1 MARYYI
7 LNSVRSIN
15 ASTFN
20 ITSTFYKQLKKY
32 MIMFK
37 RTIYTIFMTVAL
49 TILFLVGILSVI
61 TAPIQYILFNDA
73 FKFLY
78 ITNNLLSKIQ
88 SKVVDFCFGKNY
100 QF

>member
-1 MARYYI
+1 
-7 LNSVRSIN
+7 
-15 ASTFN
+15 
-20 ITSTFYKQLKKY
+20 

-61 TAPIQYILFNDA
+61 TAPIQYILLNDA
-73 FKFLY
+73 FKILN

>member
-1 MARYYI
+1 
-7 LNSVRSIN
+7 
-15 ASTFN
+15 
-20 ITSTFYKQLKKY
+20 
-32 MIMFK
+32 MFK

-73 FKFLY
+73 FKMLH
-78 ITNNLLSKIQ
+78 IANKLLSKIQ

>member
-1 MARYYI
+1 
-7 LNSVRSIN
+7 
-15 ASTFN
+15 
-20 ITSTFYKQLKKY
+20 
-32 MIMFK
+32 MIMLK
-37 RTIYTIFMTVAL
+37 RAIYTIFMTVAL

-61 TAPIQYILFNDA
+61 TAPIQYILLNDA
-73 FKFLY
+73 FKILT

>member
-1 MARYYI
+1 
-7 LNSVRSIN
+7 
-15 ASTFN
+15 
-20 ITSTFYKQLKKY
+20 
-32 MIMFK
+32 MIMLK

-78 ITNNLLSKIQ
+78 ITNNLLSNIQ

>member
-1 MARYYI
+1 M
-7 LNSVRSIN
+7 
-15 ASTFN
+15 
-20 ITSTFYKQLKKY
+20 LK
-32 MIMFK
+32 
-37 RTIYTIFMTVAL
+37 RAIYTIFMTVAL

-61 TAPIQYILFNDA
+61 TAPIQYILLNDA
-73 FKFLY
+73 FKILD

>member
-1 MARYYI
+1 
-7 LNSVRSIN
+7 
-15 ASTFN
+15 
-20 ITSTFYKQLKKY
+20 

-73 FKFLY
+73 FTMLD
-78 ITNNLLSKIQ
+78 ITNNFLSQI
-88 SKVVDFCFGKNY
+88 SNNAVDSCFGKNHH
-100 QF
+100 F

>member
-1 MARYYI
+1 M
-7 LNSVRSIN
+7 V
-15 ASTFN
+15 
-20 ITSTFYKQLKKY
+20 
-32 MIMFK
+32 MFK

-73 FKFLY
+73 FKILD
-78 ITNNLLSKIQ
+78 ITNNFLSKIQ
-88 SKVVDFCFGKNY
+88 SKVVDFCFGKNH

>member
-1 MARYYI
+1 
-7 LNSVRSIN
+7 
-15 ASTFN
+15 
-20 ITSTFYKQLKKY
+20 

-61 TAPIQYILFNDA
+61 TASIQYILFNDA
-73 FKFLY
+73 FKILD

>member
-1 MARYYI
+1 M
-7 LNSVRSIN
+7 
-15 ASTFN
+15 
-20 ITSTFYKQLKKY
+20 LK
-32 MIMFK
+32 
-37 RTIYTIFMTVAL
+37 RAIYTIFMTVAL

-73 FKFLY
+73 FKILD
-78 ITNNLLSKIQ
+78 IANKLLSKIQ

>member
-1 MARYYI
+1 
-7 LNSVRSIN
+7 
-15 ASTFN
+15 
-20 ITSTFYKQLKKY
+20 
-32 MIMFK
+32 MFK
-37 RTIYTIFMTVAL
+37 RAIYTIFMTVAL

-61 TAPIQYILFNDA
+61 TAPIQYILFNDV
-73 FKFLY
+73 FKFLD

>member
-1 MARYYI
+1 
-7 LNSVRSIN
+7 
-15 ASTFN
+15 
-20 ITSTFYKQLKKY
+20 
-32 MIMFK
+32 MIMLK
-37 RTIYTIFMTVAL
+37 RAIYTIFMTVAL

-73 FKFLY
+73 FKFLD

>member
-1 MARYYI
+1 
-7 LNSVRSIN
+7 
-15 ASTFN
+15 
-20 ITSTFYKQLKKY
+20 

-61 TAPIQYILFNDA
+61 TAPIQYILLNDA
-73 FKFLY
+73 FKILN
-78 ITNNLLSKIQ
+78 IINNFLSKIR

>member
-1 MARYYI
+1 
-7 LNSVRSIN
+7 
-15 ASTFN
+15 
-20 ITSTFYKQLKKY
+20 
-32 MIMFK
+32 MFK
-37 RTIYTIFMTVAL
+37 RTIYTIFMTIAL

-73 FKFLY
+73 FKFLD

>member
-1 MARYYI
+1 
-7 LNSVRSIN
+7 
-15 ASTFN
+15 
-20 ITSTFYKQLKKY
+20 
-32 MIMFK
+32 MIMFN

-49 TILFLVGILSVI
+49 TILFLVGVLSVI

-73 FKFLY
+73 FKFLD

>member
-1 MARYYI
+1 
-7 LNSVRSIN
+7 
-15 ASTFN
+15 
-20 ITSTFYKQLKKY
+20 
-32 MIMFK
+32 MFK
-37 RTIYTIFMTVAL
+37 RAIYTIFMTVAL

-73 FKFLY
+73 FKFLD

>member
-1 MARYYI
+1 M
-7 LNSVRSIN
+7 
-15 ASTFN
+15 
-20 ITSTFYKQLKKY
+20 LK
-32 MIMFK
+32 
-37 RTIYTIFMTVAL
+37 RAIYTIFMTVAL

-73 FKFLY
+73 FKMLN
-78 ITNNLLSKIQ
+78 IANNLLSKIQ

>member
-1 MARYYI
+1 
-7 LNSVRSIN
+7 
-15 ASTFN
+15 
-20 ITSTFYKQLKKY
+20 

-61 TAPIQYILFNDA
+61 TAPIQYILLNDA
-73 FKFLY
+73 FKILN
-78 ITNNLLSKIQ
+78 IINNFLSKIRN
-88 SKVVDFCFGKNY
+88 KVVDFCFGKNY

>member
-1 MARYYI
+1 
-7 LNSVRSIN
+7 
-15 ASTFN
+15 
-20 ITSTFYKQLKKY
+20 
-32 MIMFK
+32 MFK

-73 FKFLY
+73 FKFLDM
-78 ITNNLLSKIQ
+78 TNNLLSKIQ

>member
-1 MARYYI
+1 M
-7 LNSVRSIN
+7 
-15 ASTFN
+15 
-20 ITSTFYKQLKKY
+20 LK
-32 MIMFK
+32 
-37 RTIYTIFMTVAL
+37 RAIYTIFMTVAL

-73 FKFLY
+73 FKMLD

>member
-1 MARYYI
+1 
-7 LNSVRSIN
+7 
-15 ASTFN
+15 
-20 ITSTFYKQLKKY
+20 

-73 FKFLY
+73 FKMLD
-78 ITNNLLSKIQ
+78 IANKLLSKIQ
-88 SKVVDFCFGKNY
+88 SKVVDFCFGKN
-100 QF
+100 

>member
-1 MARYYI
+1 
-7 LNSVRSIN
+7 
-15 ASTFN
+15 
-20 ITSTFYKQLKKY
+20 
-32 MIMFK
+32 
-37 RTIYTIFMTVAL
+37 MTVAL

-73 FKFLY
+73 FKILH
-78 ITNNLLSKIQ
+78 IANKLLSKIQ

>member
-1 MARYYI
+1 
-7 LNSVRSIN
+7 
-15 ASTFN
+15 
-20 ITSTFYKQLKKY
+20 

-49 TILFLVGILSVI
+49 TSLFLVGILSVI

-73 FKFLY
+73 FTFLD

>member
-1 MARYYI
+1 
-7 LNSVRSIN
+7 
-15 ASTFN
+15 
-20 ITSTFYKQLKKY
+20 
-32 MIMFK
+32 
-37 RTIYTIFMTVAL
+37 MTVAL

-73 FKFLY
+73 FKMLD

>member
-1 MARYYI
+1 
-7 LNSVRSIN
+7 
-15 ASTFN
+15 
-20 ITSTFYKQLKKY
+20 

-49 TILFLVGILSVI
+49 TILFLIGILSVI

-73 FKFLY
+73 FKILD
-78 ITNNLLSKIQ
+78 ITNNFLSKIQ

>member
-1 MARYYI
+1 
-7 LNSVRSIN
+7 
-15 ASTFN
+15 
-20 ITSTFYKQLKKY
+20 
-32 MIMFK
+32 MFK

-49 TILFLVGILSVI
+49 TILFLVGVLSVI

-73 FKFLY
+73 FKFLD

>member
-1 MARYYI
+1 
-7 LNSVRSIN
+7 
-15 ASTFN
+15 
-20 ITSTFYKQLKKY
+20 
-32 MIMFK
+32 
-37 RTIYTIFMTVAL
+37 MTVAL

-73 FKFLY
+73 FKILD
-78 ITNNLLSKIQ
+78 IANKLLSKIQ

>member
-1 MARYYI
+1 M
-7 LNSVRSIN
+7 
-15 ASTFN
+15 
-20 ITSTFYKQLKKY
+20 LK
-32 MIMFK
+32 
-37 RTIYTIFMTVAL
+37 RAIYTIFMTVAL

-73 FKFLY
+73 FKILD

>member
-1 MARYYI
+1 
-7 LNSVRSIN
+7 
-15 ASTFN
+15 
-20 ITSTFYKQLKKY
+20 

-61 TAPIQYILFNDA
+61 TASIQYILFNDA
-73 FKFLY
+73 FKMLD